1 MKNTDTWNFE
11 NLVSADEHF
20 DSLKL
25 SEKLICAFIANCNM
39 ELDQNQ
45 LLWLLND
52 IAKRNMLDEDISIEQ
67 VSVYLK
73 ELITDK
79 ILKEDGNRYMVEDIY
94 YPSAYRFPLYFDV
107 EKFSLSLN
115 SFALSSEYSFEFS
128 CRQNFFSNL
137 LINLL
142 SGNISNDI
150 FSSFDYS
157 FLNNQTGIPLLSKVL
172 EPFDENW
179 FEGLPENSQVFLFNY
194 AVYYEIL
201 NFKNVLSYEGQNIFK
216 YFMRPKWYKSEL
228 FLSEGAHNLAL
239 YLIFC
244 GNFERA
250 KSYLDISTSIEVQG
264 INAFLVYLFH
274 GSVNSLPVFHE
285 AMKQLQKKKSKRNIT
300 FYSLADIFYFISMLQ
315 DGSSESLYEAVK
327 YIEKL
332 DKMPLIFKPA
342 YNVLHE
348 FYWNRTIGKCNRE
361 KVLGCLAQSNC
372 PFLIWLSSF
381 VSLWAGCC
389 STNEVEET
397 VLYLIEK
404 SKDTEL
410 TLIYSELLKLAQKAE
425 YKTNINYE
433 KELENWNNNFII
445 PFIDRVDQKQKW
457 EYILDE
463 LSAKLNL
470 STTNKESTIRLIWD
484 LRLDIESSSVKLF
497 PKEQQKLKNGNWSV
511 GKPVSLDIYFEDL
524 NPFPDFYT
532 EQDKRIYRALQK
544 LRPWLTGN
552 GDQTWQILPHL
563 ANCPKVFLNENYKK
577 PIEVIKGDPVLM
589 LRENENGLYFEF
601 QPAYKGNPV
610 IAVMENESRLKI
622 FEFTKEE
629 LETANILSSQEI
641 FPKAA
646 INKIKEII
654 AGLNKLMPV
663 HTTVEGTKALT
674 PIASI
679 AASSI
684 VYAELEP
691 IANGLK
697 VRFCIKPF
705 GINGPAFIPGK
716 GEADVFTDIAG
727 QHLHTK
733 RNLELEKNNYRDIL
747 EDCPML
753 IGEVSDECSALFS
766 TPDDSLDL
774 LLNLKDIPDLVIEW
788 PENTKP
794 KKVVAASFSNFS
806 FRVKNFN
813 EWFTLE
819 GELKVDENHIID
831 LQKILKH
838 YEKGS
843 RFIQIEEDQFLAIT
857 EEFRKQ
863 IEDIQAFTKTDDQQ
877 SIFHASTIQLMDDIL
892 KQGSKL
898 TFDKTWHEMLTHIR
912 HASEKKFIVPSEFK
926 ADLREYQNDGFK
938 WLSRMAYLGMGAC
951 LADDM
956 GLGKTVEALSIITS
970 RADKGPAFVLAPTSV
985 CMNWY
990 QECKRFAPTL
1000 NPILFAQSDRKETI
1014 NNLKPND
1021 LIICSYGVLQREI
1034 EDLGSVNWS
1043 TVVLDEAQAIKNM
1056 ATNRSQAAMTLKG
1069 QFKMLM
1075 TGTPIENH
1083 LGELWNL
1090 FRFLNPG
1097 FLGTINEFNEKF
1109 AVPIQSFNDKRAQE
1123 RLKKLVQPFI
1133 LRRTK
1138 NQVLK
1143 DLPARTEVILN
1154 VELSQKEAEVYESF
1168 RRQAMDNIKKS
1179 SGKDKNTDA
1188 KPMIVLAEIMRL
1200 RRLCCNPS
1208 LVVPDMNIESSKLN
1222 LLESITE
1229 ELLASGHKALI
1240 FSQFVDHL
1248 SIIRKFFDEKGYK
1261 YQYLDGTTTQKAR
1274 AKAIKDFQDG
1284 EGDFFLISLKAGGQ
1298 GINLTAADYVIHM
1311 DPWWNPAVEDQASDR
1326 AHRIGQTRPVT
1337 IYKLI
1342 TSNTIE
1348 EKIVQLH
1355 GKKRDLAD
1363 GLLDGTDI
1371 SGRISTSELISLIN
1385 SSALSQIRNQ

>member
-1 MKNTDTWNFE
+1 MKKTDTWNFE

-20 DSLKL
+20 DDLKL
-25 SEKLICAFIANCNM
+25 SEKLMCAFIANCDM
-39 ELDQNQ
+39 EMDENQ
-45 LLWLLND
+45 LFWLLSD
-52 IAKRNMLDEDISIEQ
+52 IDKREPIEEDFSLEQ
-67 VSVYLK
+67 VSLSLNALV
-73 ELITDK
+73 DK
-79 ILKEDGNRYMVEDIY
+79 KVIKKDGNRFMVEDIY

-107 EKFSLSLN
+107 EKFSLTLH

-128 CRQNFFSNL
+128 CRQNFFSSL
-137 LINLL
+137 LMNLL
-142 SGNISNDI
+142 SGNISDEI
-150 FSSFDYS
+150 FSNFDYG
-157 FLNNQTGIPLLSKVL
+157 FLNNQTDIPLLSKVL

-179 FEGLPENSQVFLFNY
+179 FEGLPENSQIFLLNY
-194 AVYYEIL
+194 AIYYEIL

-216 YFMRPKWYKSEL
+216 YFMKAKWYKSEL
-228 FLSEGAHNLAL
+228 FLAEGAHNLAL

-250 KSYLDISTSIEVQG
+250 KSYLEISTSIEVQG
-264 INAFLVYLFH
+264 VNAFLVYLFH

-300 FYSLADIFYFISMLQ
+300 FFSLADIFYFISMLQ

-327 YIEKL
+327 YIEKI
-332 DKMPLIFKPA
+332 DKMPLVFKPA
-342 YNVLHE
+342 YNILHE
-348 FYWNRTIGKCNRE
+348 FYWNRTIGKCNKE
-361 KVLGCLAQSNC
+361 KVSASLQQSNC
-372 PFLIWLSSF
+372 PFLRWLSVF
-381 VSLWAGCC
+381 VSLWAGCNNF
-389 STNEVEET
+389 NELEEA
-397 VLYLIEK
+397 VLSLIEK
-404 SKDTEL
+404 SKKTEL
-410 TLIYSELLKLAQKAE
+410 TFIYSELLQLAKKAG
-425 YKTNINYE
+425 YKTDIDYE
-433 KELENWNNNFII
+433 TELENWKNNYII

-463 LSAKLNL
+463 LSTKLNL
-470 STTNKESTIRLIWD
+470 ASSVKESTIRLIWD
-484 LRLDIESSSVKLF
+484 LRLDIESHSIKIF
-497 PKEQQKLKNGNWSV
+497 PKEQQKLKNGKWSV
-511 GKPVSLDIYFEDL
+511 GKPVSLDLFFEDL
-524 NPFPDFYT
+524 NPYPDFYT
-532 EQDKRIYRALQK
+532 EQDKKIYKALQK
-544 LRPWLTGN
+544 LRPWLSGN
-552 GDQTWQILPHL
+552 GDQTWQILPSL
-563 ANCPKVFLNENYKK
+563 ANCPKVFLNENYSK
-577 PIEVIKGDPVLM
+577 PIEVIKGNPVLM
-589 LRENENGLYFEF
+589 LRENENGLFFDF
-601 QPAYKGNPV
+601 QPPYDGNPV

-622 FEFTKEE
+622 FEFSKEE
-629 LETANILSSQEI
+629 LETAKLLSSEQI

-646 INKIKEII
+646 INRIKEII

-679 AASSI
+679 ASSSLI
-684 VYAELEP
+684 YAELEP
-691 IANGLK
+691 IGNGLK
-697 VRFCIKPF
+697 VRFCVKPF
-705 GINGPAFIPGK
+705 GVNGPSFNPGK
-716 GEADVFTDIAG
+716 GEADVFTEIAG

-733 RNLELEKNNYRDIL
+733 RNLQLELKNYKDVL
-747 EDCPML
+747 EDCTIL
-753 IGEVSDECSALFS
+753 IGEIGDDCSALFS
-766 TPDDSLDL
+766 TPDASLDL
-774 LLNLKDIPDLVIEW
+774 LLSLKDVPDLVIEW
-788 PENTKP
+788 PENSKP
-794 KKVVAASFSNFS
+794 KKVVAASFKNFS
-806 FRVKNFN
+806 FRVKNMN
-813 EWFTLE
+813 DWFTLE
-819 GELKVDENHIID
+819 GELKIDENHVID

-857 EEFRKQ
+857 EEFRKH
-863 IEDIQAFTKTDDQQ
+863 IEDIQAFTKTDEQQ
-877 SIFHASTIQLMDDIL
+877 SVFHASTIQLMDEIL
-892 KQGSKL
+892 KEGSKL
-898 TFDKTWHEMLTHIR
+898 TFDKTWHEMLSHIR
-912 HASEKKFIVPSEFK
+912 HASDKKFVVPAEFK
-926 ADLREYQNDGFK
+926 ADLRAYQDDGFK

-990 QECKRFAPTL
+990 QECQRFAPTL
-1000 NPILFAQSDRKETI
+1000 NPVLFAQSDRKETI
-1014 NNLKPND
+1014 KNLKPND

-1034 EDLGSVNWS
+1034 EDLGAVNWS

-1154 VELSQKEAEVYESF
+1154 VELSQREAEVYESY
-1168 RRQAMDNIKKS
+1168 RRQAMENIKKS
-1179 SGKDKNTDA
+1179 SNKNMNSDA

-1208 LVVPDMNIESSKLN
+1208 LVVPEMNIESSKLN

-1342 TSNTIE
+1342 TTNTIE

-1385 SSALSQIRNQ
+1385 SSALSQLRN